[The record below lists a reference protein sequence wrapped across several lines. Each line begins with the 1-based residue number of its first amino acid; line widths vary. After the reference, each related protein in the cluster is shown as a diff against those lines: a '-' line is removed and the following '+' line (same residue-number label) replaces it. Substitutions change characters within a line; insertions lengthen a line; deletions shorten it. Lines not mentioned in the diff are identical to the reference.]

1 MFSHGYIER
10 REEPLSDQSL
20 SELYSQ
26 APLANFSH
34 YTYPHYRD
42 TRAKGDSQGDSQGE
56 SQAPIVWFVSHCNA
70 HSGR

>member
-26 APLANFSH
+26 TPLANFSH

-42 TRAKGDSQGDSQGE
+42 TRGQVDSQGD